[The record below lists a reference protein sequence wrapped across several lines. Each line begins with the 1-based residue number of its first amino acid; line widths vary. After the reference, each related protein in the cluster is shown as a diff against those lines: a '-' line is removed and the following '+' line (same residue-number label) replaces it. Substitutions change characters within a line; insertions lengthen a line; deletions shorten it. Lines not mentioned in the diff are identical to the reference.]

1 MHYATL
7 KWVKWLS
14 NLIVI
19 LLMLNFYTPF
29 YAFFMLFDY
38 QLKVS
43 KRKKNAPWLWIQ
55 RLNFL
60 YLHIFLC
67 TSKLPHIC
75 FLICKE
81 LMLCIFI
88 QNWEGKKTQVP
99 KRVFSL
105 LLLGKANLIW
115 STNIKT
121 QSGGFWVNICRVV
134 GTHRLSLTWSAWW
147 SFRRDLKSGLLR
159 FVNFHTLSAY
169 PNYLLN
175 PSAIWQIVEN
185 SRELV
190 KGYNLFCARD

>member
-1 MHYATL
+1 M
-7 KWVKWLS
+7 
-14 NLIVI
+14 
-19 LLMLNFYTPF
+19 
-29 YAFFMLFDY
+29 
-38 QLKVS
+38 
-43 KRKKNAPWLWIQ
+43 
-55 RLNFL
+55 
-60 YLHIFLC
+60 HIFLC

-75 FLICKE
+75 FFKMHWVNVMHFYSKLRR
-81 LMLCIFI
+81 
-88 QNWEGKKTQVP
+88 KKPQVP

-105 LLLGKANLIW
+105 LLLGEANLIW